1 MAIASLSLAVTNR
14 KCRMSE
20 QERRVYLIDAAE
32 RVFLKKGY
40 HAATMADIAC
50 QAGMSKK
57 TLYQVFA
64 AKTALFD
71 ALLNDRFSV
80 FSVTIEEDVR
90 PPRVVLTDVLR
101 RSVAHALTE
110 RQVAIVRLM
119 IAESPRSPEIAAALD
134 RLGTGRGKGGLAQW
148 LAAKTAE
155 GALKVVDPKE
165 TSSLLFWTAAGD
177 FLMESLLH
185 NTHTTTAEAIE
196 ARVERVVAGF
206 FREMDSARAATG

>member
-1 MAIASLSLAVTNR
+1 
-14 KCRMSE
+14 MSE
-20 QERRVYLIDAAE
+20 EERRTYLIDAAE
-32 RVFLKKGY
+32 RVFLEQGF
-40 HAATMADIAC
+40 HTATMQDIAQ

-57 TLYQVFA
+57 TLYQIFA
-64 AKTALFD
+64 SKTALFD

-80 FSVTIEEDVR
+80 FTVTIEDDVR
-90 PPRVVLTDVLR
+90 PPRAVLTDVLR

-119 IAESPRSPEIAAALD
+119 VAESPRSSEIGAALD
-134 RLGTGRGKGGLAQW
+134 RLGAGPRKGALGQW

-155 GALKVVDPKE
+155 GALNVADPYE
-165 TSSLLFWTAAGD
+165 TASLLFWTAAGD

-185 NTHTTTAEAIE
+185 NTHTTTMAAIE

-206 FREMDSARAATG
+206 FREMAG